1 MRNKSYFLLF
11 GIWLLAAQSLPAQ
24 SIQPSVGTIIHNDA
38 PRPCLVVNV
47 DPEPKTLKKAWKDF
61 LQDHYDFKLKGIGF
75 LSNKDLLSAEQVVVE
90 QISSKEMDFY
100 THIVEDDNGS
110 EMKVFAAFGYDLYVD
125 STNMPAEYNAMKAIL
140 ERFLKDYLPKYHREL
155 VEETEKTVKELSEEQ
170 ADLKKDIKKDEEEIE
185 ALTEELE
192 TLSENLQENKE
203 KLKTAEQKLENR
215 KAKLDRVVKQYN
227 NQ

>member
-11 GIWLLAAQSLPAQ
+11 GIWLLAAQGLPAQ
-24 SIQPSVGTIIHNDA
+24 SIQPSAGTIVHNDA

-47 DPEPKTLKKAWKDF
+47 DPEPKTLKNAWKDF
-61 LQDHYDFKLKGIGF
+61 LQGNYDFKLKGIGF
-75 LSNKDLLSAEQVVVE
+75 LSNKDLLTAEQVVVE
-90 QISSKEMDFY
+90 QISLKEMNFY
-100 THIVEDDNGS
+100 THVVEDDNGS

-125 STNMPAEYNAMKAIL
+125 SMDTPAEYNKMKAIL
-140 ERFLKDYLPKYHREL
+140 ERFLDDYLPKYHQEL
-155 VEETEKTVKELSEEQ
+155 VEETTKTVKTLREEQ
-170 ADLKKDIKKDEEEIE
+170 EDLKKDIKEDEEEIE

-192 TLSENLQENKE
+192 TLSNNLQENKE

>member
-11 GIWLLAAQSLPAQ
+11 AIWLLAAQNLPAQ
-24 SIQPSVGTIIHNDA
+24 SIQPSAGTIIHNDA

-75 LSNKDLLSAEQVVVE
+75 LRNKDLLSAEQVVVE

-192 TLSENLQENKE
+192 ALSENLQENKE

-215 KAKLDRVVKQYN
+215 KAKLDRVMKQSN